1 MKRIFRTVP
10 LFFLVLFCLTQS
22 FACAGTDE
30 SGTEPA
36 SAGPLLEGYNRFGVD
51 LFTREAAGS
60 DGDNVFVSPVSV
72 ALCLGMAYNGAGG
85 TTAAEMARLLGAG
98 SMELSAY
105 NGANGLLVDHLSE
118 TGTGITLSIANSLW
132 LREGFPFRK
141 EFVSRNE
148 KHFNAGVCLLETE
161 KEINRWVE
169 ERTEGMIPSIIDSVD
184 PDDVAILVNAIY
196 FKGEWTVEFDKDLT
210 EERPFHSPKGKKSV
224 PMMKRSGKL
233 DCHENEL
240 FQAVRLPYGKN
251 ASDDGPSGG
260 GTSMYVF
267 LPSGENT
274 LADLIGKLALKD
286 WKTWTGTLAER
297 DGTIEMP
304 RFKAEYFSRLNGT
317 LSGMGM
323 KDAFSR
329 SADFS
334 NLCECGPGDVYISD
348 VLHKAVIE
356 VNEKGTEAAAA
367 TAITIRLTSAMP
379 VVDPFHMVVDRPFLI
394 AIVDDNTGLILFM
407 GAISDPE

>member
-1 MKRIFRTVP
+1 MKHVLRSAS
-10 LFFLVLFCLTQS
+10 LFFFILFGLTQS
-22 FACAGTDE
+22 FACAGTNE
-30 SGTEPA
+30 SGTDPA
-36 SAGPLLEGYNRFGVD
+36 STDALAEGYNRFGVE
-51 LFTREAAGS
+51 LFTREATG
-60 DGDNVFVSPVSV
+60 GEGNNVFVSPVSV

-85 TTAAEMARLLGAG
+85 TTASEMALLLGAG
-98 SMELSAY
+98 SMDLGAY
-105 NGANGLLVDHLSE
+105 NGANGLLVDQLSE

-132 LREGFPFRK
+132 LRKDFPFRK
-141 EFVSRNE
+141 EFIRRNE
-148 KHFNAGVCLLETE
+148 KHFGAGVYQLETE

-184 PDDVAILVNAIY
+184 PADVAILVNAIY
-196 FKGEWTVEFDKDLT
+196 FKGEWTIEFDEDLT
-210 EERPFHSPKGKKSV
+210 EDKSFQSSKGEKKI
-224 PMMKRSGKL
+224 PMMKRSGEL

-240 FQAVRLPYGKN
+240 FQVVRLPYGKG
-251 ASDDGPSGG
+251 ASDDGPSGS

-274 LADLIGKLALKD
+274 LSDLTGKLTLED
-286 WKTWTGTLAER
+286 WKTWTGALAER

-317 LSGMGM
+317 LSDMGM
-323 KDAFSR
+323 KEAFRR

-334 NLCECGPGDVYISD
+334 NLCECRPGDVYISD
-348 VLHKAVIE
+348 VYHKAVVE

-367 TAITIRLTSAMP
+367 TAVKIRLTSAMP
-379 VVDPFHMVVDRPFLI
+379 VVEPFHMVVDRPFLI
-394 AIVDDNTGLILFM
+394 AIVDDETGLILFM